1 MEEVDEGVDSEVVGV
16 VEAVVVVV
24 ALEEGGVVVL
34 EVDVVV
40 GVVDLEVEEVGV
52 VDLVEEEVVA
62 LGEVEVAAE
71 DQTDSGEREREN
83 LFPSRFCSIL
93 STEHYCVALHVNS
106 IRCPTPIIIK
116 SNTCFFLSIQA
127 RSFQRT

>member
-1 MEEVDEGVDSEVVGV
+1 MDSEVVGV
-16 VEAVVVVV
+16 VEAAVVVV

-52 VDLVEEEVVA
+52 VDLVEEVVA
-62 LGEVEVAAE
+62 LGEVEVAEE

>member
-16 VEAVVVVV
+16 VEAAVVVEV

-52 VDLVEEEVVA
+52 VDLVEEVVA
-62 LGEVEVAAE
+62 LGEVEVAEE
-71 DQTDSGEREREN
+71 DQTDSGERERGRERIC
-83 LFPSRFCSIL
+83 FPPDFVR
-93 STEHYCVALHVNS
+93 YYPQN
-106 IRCPTPIIIK
+106 IIVLLC
-116 SNTCFFLSIQA
+116 T
-127 RSFQRT
+127 